1 MKPQRKPPNDL
12 SIRLGN
18 KKALKE
24 KLKKIA
30 VKNQISVNKLLIF
43 IIEEWI
49 KAYEGGKEFTRNLK

>member
-1 MKPQRKPPNDL
+1 MGPKRKPPNDL

-18 KKALKE
+18 KKVLKD